1 MTLLLIRLL
10 MLTEKNTHTMKLQK
24 KADSFNIEDIEK
36 SFTIKTDYASRTGYL
51 AAVIA
56 GDFGSNYTMNKALM
70 GSYKTA
76 AQTELKN
83 WFKGY
88 LQGQRIAM
96 TENSAAITFN
106 VFLQQLGEAKAQGGV
121 LDFEQAIT
129 QSLDAVVG
137 TVPIT
142 GLMHTAGSAARSI
155 KGTARSSELI
165 PMNAEEI
172 SRLDDLVQE
181 YTRKIAKNG
190 ELDPRF
196 TAEAN
201 LAIRN
206 ARDRALT
213 IRRQNENYLGYL
225 RKNSPEQLRSQ
236 QLGSDP

>member
-1 MTLLLIRLL
+1 
-10 MLTEKNTHTMKLQK
+10 
-24 KADSFNIEDIEK
+24 
-36 SFTIKTDYASRTGYL
+36 
-51 AAVIA
+51 
-56 GDFGSNYTMNKALM
+56 
-70 GSYKTA
+70 
-76 AQTELKN
+76 
-83 WFKGY
+83 
-88 LQGQRIAM
+88 M

-225 RKNSPEQLRSQ
+225 RKNSPEQLLEVSNLVVTLDRLKPFNFETQ
-236 QLGSDP
+236 MTLTCAYNTKDQARGILTRLDEVYQENRKGI